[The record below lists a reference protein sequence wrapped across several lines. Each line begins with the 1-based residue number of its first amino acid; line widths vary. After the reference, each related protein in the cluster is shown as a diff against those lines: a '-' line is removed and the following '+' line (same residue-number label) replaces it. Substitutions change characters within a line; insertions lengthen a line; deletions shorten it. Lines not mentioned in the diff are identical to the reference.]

1 MLLWK
6 LVVLLSSCL
15 LSVWSVHYRVPCTFS
30 KSADGIELCGAVDR
44 TEARDGIQWDLG
56 KLKSGHVNLMRFNKS
71 KSKVLHVGQGCS
83 RCVY

>member
-15 LSVWSVHYRVPCTFS
+15 LSVWSVHYHVPCTFS

-71 KSKVLHVGQGCS
+71 KSKVLHVGQCCS